1 MDFSIVLNKKQ
12 VDETGYG
19 EFLNKTNDL
28 IVSHIAERNVW
39 DISCIEKK

>member
-1 MDFSIVLNKKQ
+1 MMDFSIVLNKKQ

-19 EFLNKTNDL
+19 DFLNKTNDF
-28 IVSHIAERNVW
+28 VSVIAERNAW